1 MRTLLTEGTD
11 VTGDET
17 MVDPLETDMGGDGG
31 RATTRSSSRTSRPA
45 AIA

>member
-1 MRTLLTEGTD
+1 MRKLLTEGTD

-31 RATTRSSSRTSRPA
+31 LSNDSEQQQD
-45 AIA
+45 